1 MCYSAGL
8 GSGGC
13 TRVLHTRDERACRGL
28 AALAAQGVCAAS
40 QGASF
45 GEKFGREN
53 PREKARENVRENA
66 SEKRRENAR
75 EKFS

>member
-1 MCYSAGL
+1 MLRVSN
-8 GSGGC
+8 SGC
-13 TRVLHTRDERACRGL
+13 CRC
-28 AALAAQGVCAAS
+28 AALVDWDQEAVRAAS
-40 QGASF
+40 S
-45 GEKFGREN
+45 GERFGREN